1 MASQTMYLDA
11 AGDPGWPPPF
21 GKSKVEWYVLAGL
34 VLEPENDLELCRKV
48 EDLLATYIP
57 ETERVKWPD
66 KHYEIHYHD
75 IIFGKNIFSCLE
87 DKKRKE
93 LSDIIFEII
102 TSAKPSIFATAI
114 NKTQLKRVYR
124 NHAYNPRI
132 LAMRSTIHRFS
143 MYLERE
149 QHIGSVVVDEEE
161 YKKDKE
167 IRQLIHTLKRHG
179 AAIKGLNY
187 QPSQDDKLERILNA
201 VNMSPSEM
209 STGIQLVDVCSRSI
223 WSHFEKG
230 KSNRFH
236 QLEPFFDRDRNQVY
250 EPSVVPSRS
259 RWK

>member
-1 MASQTMYLDA
+1 MASRTMYLDA

-34 VLEPENDLELCRKV
+34 VLESENDLKLSEKV
-48 EDLLATYIP
+48 EDLLAEYIP
-57 ETERVKWPD
+57 EAEREKWPD

-102 TSAKPSIFATAI
+102 TSANPSIFATVI
-114 NKTQLKRVYR
+114 NKTQLKR
-124 NHAYNPRI
+124 AYGDYAYHPRM
-132 LAMRSTIHRFS
+132 LAMQSTIHRFS
-143 MYLERE
+143 MYLKRE

-167 IRQLIHTLKRHG
+167 IRHLIHGLKRYG
-179 AAIKGLNY
+179 AAIRGFNY
-187 QPSQDDKLERILNA
+187 QPWYEDKLERILNA

-236 QLEPFFDRDRNQVY
+236 QLEPFFDRDGNHVY
-250 EPSVVPSRS
+250 EPSVVPPRS